1 MTLSLTLSLLAAS
14 VAATVFT
21 AWRGARPVNLVRG
34 PRMIPWRF
42 LMLLC
47 ATLAAL
53 LLIHVGTLLG
63 FQRTA

>member
-14 VAATVFT
+14 VAATVFS
-21 AWRGARPVNLVRG
+21 AWRGARPVNLVTG

-42 LMLLC
+42 IMLLS
-47 ATLAAL
+47 ATFAAL

-63 FQRTA
+63 IKGPV